1 MNSPPD
7 CEPDQLCDCDFCQY
21 VIYVMQPDRLSGYF
35 RYDVTLTNNPDKHMT
50 CMCALQWPLLTLL
63 LYLPSAIGAFAQA
76 QNQPAVARV
85 PTDTIG
91 ADRTFELPLI
101 IEVLRPNDIGILDDA
116 VKDERLYYINAG
128 KEVTIYRGDT
138 LNVYRDKKLHAS
150 LPGVRVFIGIMTIE
164 ESYNGSSMGH
174 FTPSEKI
181 GLPVIKFKVPIEGDK
196 VVPRLAIDSSVL
208 FQPGAF
214 SLTASAGAE
223 FDKVASFVR
232 NFSPSKLV
240 IEGHTDSDG
249 DDKTNQIL
257 SERRAD
263 AVGKFLVDGYPFITP
278 EMIEVRGYGETQ
290 PIVPNDTP
298 ENKKLN
304 RRIEAIVWE

>member
-1 MNSPPD
+1 
-7 CEPDQLCDCDFCQY
+7 
-21 VIYVMQPDRLSGYF
+21 
-35 RYDVTLTNNPDKHMT
+35 MT
-50 CMCALQWPLLTLL
+50 CRRALQWPLLTLL

-76 QNQPAVARV
+76 ENQPAPSLV
-85 PTDTIG
+85 PTDPIG
-91 ADRTFELPLI
+91 AARTFELPRI
-101 IEVLRPNDIGILDDA
+101 IEVLRPNDIGNLDDA

-138 LNVYRDKKLHAS
+138 LNVYRDKKIHAS
-150 LPGVRVFIGIMTIE
+150 LQGVRIFIGTMTIA

-174 FTPSEKI
+174 FTPGGQI
-181 GLPVIKFKVPIEGDK
+181 GLPLIKFKVPIEGDK

-214 SLTASAGAE
+214 ALTAFAGAE
-223 FDKVASFVR
+223 FDRVADFVR
-232 NFSPSKLV
+232 NFSPSKLI

-249 DDKTNQIL
+249 DDKANQIL

-278 EMIEVRGYGETQ
+278 AMIEVRGYGETQ
-290 PIVPNDTP
+290 PIVPNNTP